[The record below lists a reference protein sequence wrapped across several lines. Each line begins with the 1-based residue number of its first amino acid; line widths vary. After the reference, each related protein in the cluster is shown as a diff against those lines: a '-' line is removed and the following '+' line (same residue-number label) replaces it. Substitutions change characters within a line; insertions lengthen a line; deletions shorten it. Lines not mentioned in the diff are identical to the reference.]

1 MNACSGCH
9 AGETQTFFW
18 HVQPTFYG
26 TESTLSG
33 FLTGTA
39 GFGGA
44 IDFDNN
50 PNNDSMSVL
59 DPELR
64 PVNNPA
70 FYVYNDILRRAMDLE
85 NYVTADCGSV
95 LQMKN
100 ELLFKPLH
108 MVH

>member
-1 MNACSGCH
+1 MNACSGYH